1 MTQRGQNSNCF
12 CSNAAMRRQQGP
24 MISCD
29 TFFCGPYNLAILDPM
44 TSRLHTRVIV
54 QAFDGDE
61 APGRPNRSLETLVRL
76 RQANPFEQ
84 ASLKA
89 YMRQ

>member
-1 MTQRGQNSNCF
+1 LFLQQCG
-12 CSNAAMRRQQGP
+12 NAPPAGPNDFPRRFLLGHH
-24 MISCD
+24 D
-29 TFFCGPYNLAILDPM
+29 LAIPDP
-44 TSRLHTRVIV
+44 TSWRLHTRVIV

>member
-1 MTQRGQNSNCF
+1 
-12 CSNAAMRRQQGP
+12 
-24 MISCD
+24 
-29 TFFCGPYNLAILDPM
+29 
-44 TSRLHTRVIV
+44 VIV